1 MHQFER
7 GDNMEMSRDEALER
21 IRKMYELKRECRKN
35 IKNTEQVIRDCD
47 LIIEECKKYLKP
59 KARG

>member
-1 MHQFER
+1 MAQFER